1 MQGKMSES
9 KLTKEKIAEITA
21 DLQEKFLLFDKDGD
35 HVISKNEL
43 GAVMRSFGDNPT
55 EEDLNALM
63 KELDA
68 DGSDHL
74 EFNEFL
80 KLMEK
85 SDRLS
90 VMMKRKLTET
100 QIKEIRTKFDQFDDD
115 HDGAI
120 DKKELRNVI
129 RSLGHNP
136 TDEELQV
143 LLDELDTDGT
153 SMLEFPEFLVLMQQN
168 AKYINTML
176 NKRCYIIYKLLL

>member
-1 MQGKMSES
+1 MAES

-100 QIKEIRTKFDQFDDD
+100 QVKEIRTKFDEFDDD
-115 HDGAI
+115 RDGAI

-136 TDEELQV
+136 TDEELQA

-176 NKRCYIIYKLLL
+176 NKRYYIIYR